1 MIYADYNATTP
12 VDPRV
17 VEAMAA
23 ALSNVFGNPSSA
35 YHPAGAVA
43 AEAVEKARSQ
53 VAEALGVRT
62 REVVFTS
69 GATEA
74 LNLAVH
80 GVLARENLK
89 SSNRRERVLIS
100 ATEHKAVLESANY
113 WCERLGFSYEE
124 IGVDDNGVIHPDQ
137 LKALVDENVL
147 LVAIAIANN
156 ETGVINPIQ
165 QLAEITHQN
174 GGVFLTDAT
183 QALGKM
189 PLDFSTLNIDL
200 AAVSAHKVYG
210 PKGVGALVG
219 RNKILNHF
227 PSYQVG
233 GGQEQGIRGGTQNV
247 PGIVG
252 FGCAAQLL
260 EQENDI
266 FLKLTTE
273 LKAEFLKQINDL
285 IPGTSLN
292 GGEAPALS
300 NTMNIR
306 FEGADGEAVLNA
318 IRGIAISTGS
328 ACQTS
333 VPAPSHVLTAMGM
346 DHSEARQCL
355 RISFGRFSKIA
366 EIEEIVSQL
375 VSAVEYVRGLS

>member
-17 VEAMAA
+17 IEAMSE
-23 ALSNVFGNPSSA
+23 ALSVIFGNPSSS

-43 AEAVEKARSQ
+43 AEAVEKARAQ
-53 VAEALGVRT
+53 VAVALGVRT

-74 LNLAVH
+74 LNLAIH
-80 GVLARENLK
+80 GVLAKEKLK
-89 SSNRRERVLIS
+89 ISNRRERILVA
-100 ATEHKAVLESANY
+100 ATEHKAVLESAKY
-113 WCERLGFSYEE
+113 WCDRLGFSYEE
-124 IGVDDNGVIHPDQ
+124 IGVDENGLIQPNH
-137 LKALVDENVL
+137 LKTLVDETVL

-165 QLAEITHQN
+165 QLADITHDA
-174 GGVFLTDAT
+174 GGCFLTDAT

-189 PLDFSTLNIDL
+189 PLNLSDLNVDL

-247 PGIVG
+247 PGIIG
-252 FGCAAQLL
+252 FGCAVDLIDNGL
-260 EQENDI
+260 EEH
-266 FLKLTTE
+266 LVSVAA
-273 LKAEFLKQINDL
+273 LKAYFLESMRVAV
-285 IPGTSLN
+285 PEVHLN
-292 GGEAPALS
+292 GAGATTLP
-300 NTMNIR
+300 NTVNLRIQ
-306 FEGADGEAVLNA
+306 GADGEAVLNA
-318 IRGIAISTGS
+318 VRGVAISTGS
-328 ACQTS
+328 ACQAA

-346 DHSEARQCL
+346 EHADARQCL
-355 RISFGRFSKIA
+355 RISFGRFSTIA
-366 EIEEIVSQL
+366 EVEEIVAQL
-375 VSAVEYVRGLS
+375 TKAVEYVRGLS

>member
-17 VEAMAA
+17 IEAMST
-23 ALSNVFGNPSSA
+23 ALMEIYGNPSSS

-43 AEAVEKARSQ
+43 AEAVEKARAQ
-53 VAEALGVRT
+53 VAVALGVRT

-80 GVLARENLK
+80 GVLARENMN
-89 SSNRRERVLIS
+89 SGSRRERVLIA
-100 ATEHKAVLESANY
+100 ATEHKAVLESASY
-113 WCERLGFSYEE
+113 WCDRLGFSYEE
-124 IGVDDNGVIHPDQ
+124 IGVDENGLIHADQ
-137 LKALVDENVL
+137 LEALLDEKVL

-165 QLAEITHQN
+165 QLAEITHN
-174 GGVFLTDAT
+174 VGGLFLTDAT

-189 PLDFSTLNIDL
+189 PLDLSDLNVDL

-247 PGIVG
+247 PGIIG
-252 FGCAAQLL
+252 FGCAVELL
-260 EQENDI
+260 ENEHEENLASVAALKPY
-266 FLKLTTE
+266 FLKL
-273 LKAEFLKQINDL
+273 LSSAVSDFY
-285 IPGTSLN
+285 LN
-292 GGEAPALS
+292 AAGARTLS
-300 NTMNIR
+300 NTVNIR
-306 FEGADGEAVLNA
+306 IAGADGEAVLNA
-318 IRGIAISTGS
+318 VRGVAISTGS
-328 ACQTS
+328 ACQAA

-346 DHSEARQCL
+346 EHADARQCL
-355 RISFGRFSKIA
+355 RISFGRYSNIA
-366 EIEEIVSQL
+366 QIEEIVSQL
-375 VSAVEYVRGLS
+375 ARAVDYVRRLS